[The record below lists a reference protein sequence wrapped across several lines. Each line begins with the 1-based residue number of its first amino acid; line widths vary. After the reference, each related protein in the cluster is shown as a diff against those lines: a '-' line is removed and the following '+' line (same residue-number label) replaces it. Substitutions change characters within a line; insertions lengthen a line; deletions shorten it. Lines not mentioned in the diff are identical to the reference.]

1 MRFNM
6 TLNNISI
13 NLLKVSFLLVPL
25 YFNKN
30 VLRFR
35 TSQQALLFFFV
46 ILLLWL
52 MALKFL
58 FSPQKGLS
66 IYHAVLPYHKAI
78 ISFIF
83 IMIFSLIISP
93 NRWIS
98 FQDFLLFLSYFAF
111 YFIVISSVKNKKLF
125 YSIIYIIFFT
135 AFIVSLYTILQY
147 YRWDPFLKEMTQL
160 TSTIGQRNWISNY
173 LAMIFPVVFSYFLLE
188 QTKKNKIIY
197 FILLSILYVTLM
209 ICQSRGIWI
218 SISLTV
224 ILVIYII
231 IKFKFYEIFK
241 RNRKWLTLLLVTFLI
256 ITIIYSTD
264 NPLNKSAITVPQ
276 RAMST
281 FDESDPSI
289 NTRLLIWKTAIE
301 MIKDRPIIGWGIG
314 TFKMEYLNYQ
324 AEVLKDLPWHLP
336 YYANAHEAHNE
347 YLQLLAEMGIFGFIA
362 FLILFYF
369 FYKKI
374 LLALSHENASNREKA
389 ILLGMLMGISGFLI
403 HCLFTFP
410 LHVPALGMT
419 FFGIMGLSVAYI
431 GTINIKKRDEQ
442 KENSTNSKNNA
453 ILVNRKYLLISV
465 LALSIAAFCLLNF
478 LVFKPYYAELLYFQG
493 LRHTVD
499 QEYDLALVKFD
510 QAYRFNPYDGKNL
523 HALGGTYYNLK
534 NYEKAEELLV
544 KAKHYLT
551 DVNTFYNLGLVYSQ
565 IDLYIKAEEE
575 YKQAVY
581 LDPKFTKGY
590 HYLGLLYFQQKD
602 YNKAI
607 EQWGKLLEI
616 ESDFTNKYVVFNNL
630 GIVYNKKEMPDKALE
645 YFLEALQLVPEGD
658 LIEKE
663 IEEEINKIY
672 KSKLKN

>member
-1 MRFNM
+1 MRFNV
-6 TLNNISI
+6 TINNISI
-13 NLLKVSFLLVPL
+13 NILKASFLLVPL

-35 TSQQALLFFFV
+35 ASQQALLFFFV
-46 ILLLWL
+46 IILLWL
-52 MALKFL
+52 MIMKSL
-58 FSPQKGLS
+58 FSPKRGLS
-66 IYHAVLPYHKAI
+66 IYPAVPSYHKAI
-78 ISFIF
+78 ISFVL
-83 IMIFSLIISP
+83 IMILSLMISP
-93 NRWIS
+93 NRWVS
-98 FQDFLLFLSYFAF
+98 LKDLLLFLSYFAF
-111 YFIVISSVKNKKLF
+111 YFIVIRNVRNKKQF
-125 YSIIYIIFFT
+125 YSIIHILFLS
-135 AFIVSLYTILQY
+135 AFIVSFYTVIQY
-147 YRWDPFLKEMTQL
+147 YGLDPFLKEMTQL
-160 TSTIGQRNWISNY
+160 TSTIGQKNWISNY

-231 IKFKFYEIFK
+231 IKFKFYKIFK

-281 FDESDPSI
+281 FDENDPSI

-374 LLALSHENASNREKA
+374 LLALSHENTSNREKA

-442 KENSTNSKNNA
+442 KENALNTKKNNVFRNRN
-453 ILVNRKYLLISV
+453 ILL
-465 LALSIAAFCLLNF
+465 LSIILLSIIDFCLLNS
-478 LVFKPYYAELLYFQG
+478 LVFRPYYAELLYFQG

-499 QEYDLALVKFD
+499 QDYDLALMKFKKV
-510 QAYRFNPYDGKNL
+510 YRFNPYDGKNL
-523 HALGGTYYNLK
+523 HALGGTYLNLK

-551 DVNTFYNLGLVYSQ
+551 DINTFYNLGLVYSQ
-565 IDLYIKAEEE
+565 IGLYKKAEDEF
-575 YKQAVY
+575 KQAIY
-581 LDPKFTKGY
+581 LNLKFSKAYYDLGY
-590 HYLGLLYFQQKD
+590 LYFIQERYD
-602 YNKAI
+602 DTI
-607 EQWGKLLEI
+607 EQWNKILEI
-616 ESDFTNKYVVFNNL
+616 EPDFSNKYIVLNNL
-630 GIVYNKKEMPDKALE
+630 GIVYEKKGMSAEALE
-645 YFLEALQLVPEGD
+645 YFLQALQLAPEGSPI
-658 LIEKE
+658 IEE
-663 IEEEINKIY
+663 IEEEIYNIY
-672 KSKLKN
+672 KSKLEK